1 DALHAVGEVLRL
13 MKALM
18 RHHVDQQ
25 LHRLV
30 DRLET
35 SDGLAADGLYD
46 LVRCRNDQFAVLDMV
61 VPSDCAARTNDKQA
75 EKSGDVDVERKPSA
89 AAADERPSCNGASW
103 GGVRTGYHGESFAR
117 QGGCNNSNEVR
128 PQRRGQ

>member
-1 DALHAVGEVLRL
+1 

-18 RHHVDQQ
+18 CQHVDQQ

-35 SDGLAADGLYD
+35 SGRLATDGLHEL
-46 LVRCRNDQFAVLDMV
+46 LRCRNDQFAVLDMV
-61 VPSDCAARTNDKQA
+61 VPSDCAARTNDEQT

-89 AAADERPSCNGASW
+89 ATADERPSCTGASRR
-103 GGVRTGYHGESFAR
+103 GFRTGYHGESFAR
-117 QGGCNNSNEVR
+117 QGGCNNSN
-128 PQRRGQ
+128 